1 MMEGVLYK
9 FLVLP
14 CLLGLSAFFSGTEA
28 AMFSLQPL
36 EVERLRSREGGL
48 AVKALDRLLSNKE
61 ALLTTVL
68 IGNEV
73 VNVALSSLAASLALT
88 IWGDKGLGVSVAV
101 ITFLLVLY
109 GEMAPKAWAV
119 AKATTWA
126 LWASV
131 PILAFS
137 YLIFPV
143 RWLLT
148 SLATGV
154 SRALPREDRGLGE
167 REFKAL
173 VREGRR
179 KGVIKDSEQE
189 MILKVFRFSHTR
201 VGEVMTPRTEMFV
214 LEVNTP
220 PQEAY
225 ERLKEVTYREVPL
238 YEESLDNIVGIIRT
252 KDLLGLP
259 WGVVKLDSLR
269 EVMTEPYFVPESK
282 EVADLL
288 REFQK
293 KRLHMAIV
301 IDEYGGVAGLITL
314 EDVIEELVGDIS
326 DEFDREGEELEEI
339 APGVYRVSPRMALE
353 SLEERLGV
361 PYPEEDV
368 DIDTVGGLVLHL
380 FGRVPRR
387 GESVEYRGWRFVV
400 EDIKRTR
407 ILKLRLERVDENE
420 GPQDT
425 LH

>member
-1 MMEGVLYK
+1 MYKVLA
-9 FLVLP
+9 LP

-28 AMFSLQPL
+28 ALFSLQPL
-36 EVERLRSREGGL
+36 EVERIKRKEGGM
-48 AVKALDRLLSNKE
+48 AVKALNRLLANKE
-61 ALLTTVL
+61 AFLTTVL

-73 VNVALSSLAASLALT
+73 VNVAVSSLAASLALT
-88 IWGDKGLGVSVAV
+88 LWGDKGLGISVAV
-101 ITFLLVLY
+101 MTFLLVLY

-119 AKATTWA
+119 AKAPTWA

-131 PILAFS
+131 PILVFS

-143 RWLLT
+143 RWLLAR
-148 SLATGV
+148 LAGGV
-154 SRALPREDRGLGE
+154 SRVLPLEEKGLGE

-179 KGVIKDSEQE
+179 KGVIKDAEQE

-214 LEVNTP
+214 LDVNTP
-220 PQEAY
+220 PREAY
-225 ERLKEVTYREVPL
+225 EKLKEVTYREVPL
-238 YEESLDNIVGIIRT
+238 YEGNLDSIVGIMRT

-259 WGVVKLDSLR
+259 WGIVKVESLR

-282 EVADLL
+282 EVAELL

-314 EDVIEELVGDIS
+314 EDVIEELVGEIS

-339 APGVYRVSPRMALE
+339 APGLYRVYPRMALE
-353 SLEERLGV
+353 TLEERLGI

-368 DIDTVGGLVLHL
+368 DIDTVGGLVFHL
-380 FGRVPRR
+380 FGRVPQR
-387 GESVEYRGWRFVV
+387 GEAVEYQGWRFIV

-407 ILKLRLERVDENE
+407 ILRLRLERVDGTQETQE
-420 GPQDT
+420 T

>member
-1 MMEGVLYK
+1 MSGVEAYK
-9 FLVLP
+9 FLALP
-14 CLLGLSAFFSGTEA
+14 GLLALSAFFSGTEA
-28 AMFSLQPL
+28 AIFSLQPL
-36 EVERLRSREGGL
+36 EVERIRRREGGL
-48 AVKALDRLLSNKE
+48 AVKALNHLLSNKE
-61 ALLTTVL
+61 AFLTTVL

-73 VNVALSSLAASLALT
+73 VNVAVSSLAASLALSL
-88 IWGDKGLGVSVAV
+88 WGDKGLGISVAV
-101 ITFLLVLY
+101 MTFLLVLY

-131 PILAFS
+131 PILVFS
-137 YLIFPV
+137 YLIFPA

-148 SLATGV
+148 RLAGV
-154 SRALPREDRGLGE
+154 SRLLPQEEKGLGE

-214 LEVNTP
+214 LEVDTP
-220 PQEAY
+220 PEEAY
-225 ERLKEVTYREVPL
+225 EKLKEVTYREVPL
-238 YEESLDNIVGIIRT
+238 YEGSLDNIVGIMRT
-252 KDLLGLP
+252 KDLLGFP
-259 WGVVKLDSLR
+259 WGVVKVESLR
-269 EVMTEPYFVPESK
+269 EIMTEPYFVPESK
-282 EVADLL
+282 EVAELL

-301 IDEYGGVAGLITL
+301 IDEYGGVAGLVTL
-314 EDVIEELVGDIS
+314 EDVIEELVGEIS
-326 DEFDREGEELEEI
+326 DEFDREGEELEEV

-353 SLEERLGV
+353 SLEERLGI

-368 DIDTVGGLVLHL
+368 DIDTVGGLVFHL
-380 FGRVPRR
+380 FGRVPQK
-387 GESVEYRGWRFVV
+387 GEAVEYKGWRFVV

-407 ILKLRLERVDENE
+407 ILKLRLERIDGDQEA
-420 GPQDT
+420 QDT